1 MIDLK
6 KLLHNTNIFIG
17 PLVFIILLFSNPL
30 DLEPPAARLMGVMG
44 MVVVWWLLTDIPL
57 HITGI
62 IGVCVS
68 IVMGVEKSKVAL
80 SSFSHP
86 LIFLF
91 MGGFFLAKAM
101 EVNGIH
107 RRAAMRLLLLPV
119 VGGNSNRIFIAT
131 MIITAVF
138 SMFLSNTATTAIM
151 LPIVAGIIAQLDLEN
166 ESESTYYLFLAY
178 AATIGGL
185 GTPIGSPPNIIAIG
199 FLENIAKISISFIE
213 WMFIG
218 IPIVVVL
225 LTGLCILGVKKINLG
240 DRKIDVEFIRKEI
253 KNLGRLGKRDIFIL
267 FIILVTFIGWLL
279 PGLFAMIL
287 GKKHEISL
295 IIKNHLSESIVVMLT
310 TSSLFLFPL
319 KGDKCLNWK
328 NASTIDWGTLLLF
341 GSGISLGKMMFSTGL
356 AREIGEAY
364 LHLFGASSLSF
375 FILCLIVFSITF
387 TEFASNTASANLLI
401 PIIIVT
407 ATKMNLTPVIPVLA
421 TAIACNL
428 AFSLPVATPP
438 NAIVYG
444 SGKIKLLDMV
454 KWGALMNIFS
464 TIVVFVF
471 LLILSHFSRF
481 AS

>member
-1 MIDLK
+1 MIDIK
-6 KLLHNTNIFIG
+6 KIFNNTNYFLG
-17 PLVFIILLFSNPL
+17 PLVFVILLFTNPL
-30 DLEPPAARLMGVMG
+30 ELQTSAARLMGIMG
-44 MVVVWWLLTDIPL
+44 MVVVWWLMTDIPL

-62 IGVCVS
+62 IGVCIS
-68 IVMGVEKSKVAL
+68 IVMGVEKANTAF

-101 EVNGIH
+101 EMNGIH
-107 RRAAMRLLLLPV
+107 KRAAMRMLLLPI
-119 VGGNSNRIFIAT
+119 VGGNSKRIFIAT
-131 MIITAVF
+131 MIITSVF

-151 LPIVAGIIAQLDLEN
+151 LPIVAGIIAQLDLE
-166 ESESTYYLFLAY
+166 ESSESTYYLFLAY
-178 AATIGGL
+178 SATIGGL

-218 IPIVVVL
+218 IPIVIVL
-225 LTGLCILGVKKINLG
+225 LVGLCFLGLKRINLG
-240 DRKIDVEFIRKEI
+240 DRNIDVDFIRKEV
-253 KNLGRLGKRDIFIL
+253 KNLGRLGKRDVYIL
-267 FIILVTFIGWLL
+267 LVILITFIGWLL

-295 IIKNHLSESIVVMLT
+295 LIKNHLSEAVVVMIT

-341 GSGISLGKMMFSTGL
+341 GSGISLGKMMFTTGL
-356 AREIGEAY
+356 AKEVGEAY
-364 LHLFGASSLSF
+364 LHLFGTSSLSF
-375 FILCLIVFSITF
+375 FIFCLIVFSITF

-421 TAIACNL
+421 TALACNL

-444 SGKIKLLDMV
+444 SGKIKLMEMV
-454 KWGALMNIFS
+454 KWGAVMNAFS